1 MAVYAIAD
9 LHLSGA
15 HPKTMDIFGS
25 HWENHWQKIQSA
37 WSSTVCADDL
47 VLLPGDISW
56 AMTLEDALVDIREI
70 AALPGQMIMMRG
82 NHDYWWS
89 SQNKMKQAFP
99 PNIFAL
105 HNNCYE
111 YQGRAICGTRG
122 WLCPE
127 MSQAKEDLKIYN
139 REAQRLKLSLDAAKQ
154 KGMEIFCVMTH
165 FPPFSEKKEENAFT
179 DLFQEYGVKTVVYG
193 HLHGR
198 NTQNAFSGM
207 FNGIEYHLVSCDH
220 LHFHPKR
227 IFE

>member
-37 WSSTVCADDL
+37 WSSTVRADDL

-56 AMTLEDALVDIREI
+56 AMTLEDAMVDIRQI
-70 AALPGQMIMMRG
+70 ASLPGRIVMMRG

-89 SQNKMKQAFP
+89 SQNKMKHAFP
-99 PNIFAL
+99 ENVFPL
-105 HNNCYE
+105 QNNCYE
-111 YQGRAICGTRG
+111 YQGKAVCGTRG

-127 MSQAKEDLKIYN
+127 ISQAKEDIKIYH
-139 REAQRLKLSLDAAKQ
+139 RETQRLKLSLDAAKQ
-154 KGMEIFCVMTH
+154 KGLEILCVMTH
-165 FPPFSEKKEENAFT
+165 FPPFSEKREDNPFT
-179 DLFQEYGVKTVVYG
+179 ELFHAYDVPCVIYG
-193 HLHGR
+193 HLHGK
-198 NTQNAFSGM
+198 NTQNAFTGLHD
-207 FNGIEYHLVSCDH
+207 GIEYHLTSCDH
-220 LHFHPKR
+220 LCFQPKC